1 VTEFGEPQAV
11 FGSYLHRYAYPD
23 FWKLHVEQNKR
34 ELINWTRG
42 RLFDKRLSG
51 ETNPVEEI
59 RNITQ
64 GTAGEVR
71 CIQNRGEYLYVA
83 EGKGGFVAYDIANL
97 SNKGVSE
104 RIVKSPFSALGHDA
118 QVKTANATCMA
129 LATNQPISV
138 PRNDV
143 MQDQQH
149 ARAQGKPLADPLA
162 GWNQEQKL
170 HEIYRYAVVTDAQEG
185 LVLVNIDTLTDGE
198 PRNNFLKRSSF
209 EGGGDRWN
217 PDGVLT
223 GARHVTLA
231 GHIAYI
237 TTPRALVVVDL
248 DKPRAP
254 KLAAVLP
261 LQDARASAVQFRY
274 LWVTTANGL
283 ELFDIAD
290 LKRPVHHRQATLPIA
305 NARKFYVA
313 RTYAY
318 VAAKQDGLVI
328 VDVKKPLAPRLYQ
341 RFTANGTLNDAED
354 VVVATTNASLFAYV
368 ADGRNGVKLLQ
379 LTSPESQPNFYGF
392 SPKPMPELIAFARTR
407 RPALSVAKGLDRDRA
422 VDETGG
428 QIAVLGRLGS
438 RPFNRAETERFFRL
452 EDGTPYRVTDRVDM
466 RAWSP
471 LRK

>member
-1 VTEFGEPQAV
+1 
-11 FGSYLHRYAYPD
+11 
-23 FWKLHVEQNKR
+23 
-34 ELINWTRG
+34 
-42 RLFDKRLSG
+42 
-51 ETNPVEEI
+51 
-59 RNITQ
+59 
-64 GTAGEVR
+64 
-71 CIQNRGEYLYVA
+71 
-83 EGKGGFVAYDIANL
+83 
-97 SNKGVSE
+97 
-104 RIVKSPFSALGHDA
+104 
-118 QVKTANATCMA
+118 VKTTNATCMA
-129 LATNQPISV
+129 IATNQPISV

-143 MQDQQH
+143 MQYQQD
-149 ARAQGKPLADPLA
+149 ARAKGKPLPDPLA
-162 GWNQEQKL
+162 GYNQEQKL

-198 PRNNFLKRSSF
+198 PRNNFLARRSF

-223 GARHVTLA
+223 GARHITLA

-237 TTPRALVVVDL
+237 TKPNALVVVDL
-248 DKPRAP
+248 DNPRAP
-254 KLAAVLP
+254 KLKAVLP
-261 LQDARASAVQFRY
+261 LQDPRASAVQFRY

-283 ELFDIAD
+283 EVFDIAD
-290 LKRPVHHRQATLPIA
+290 LLRPVHHPEATLPIA

-318 VAAKQDGLVI
+318 VAAKDEGLMI
-328 VDVKKPLAPRLYQ
+328 VDVKKPLAPKLYQ

-368 ADGRNGVKLLQ
+368 ADGTNGVKVLQ

-392 SPKPMPELIAFARTR
+392 SPKPKPELIAFARTK
-407 RPALSVAKGLDRDRA
+407 RPALSVAKGLDRDRG

-438 RPFNRAETERFFRL
+438 RPFNRKETERFFVG
-452 EDGTPYRVTDRVDM
+452 ENGQPYRVTDRVDM
-466 RAWSP
+466 SAWSP